1 MVSKPKLTMRLFW
14 ESKDLNYDKEDRKR
28 YTKIKRIIDKIPTK
42 TFGKLFIRN
51 KDYGFY
57 RGFCI
62 ASEVKEML
70 TENEYEITL
79 AVIENIRSGYYEKIQ
94 NKK

>member
-14 ESKDLNYDKEDRKR
+14 ESKDLDYDREDRYR
-28 YTKIKRIIDKIPTK
+28 YTKIRRIVNKVPTK
-42 TFGKLFIRN
+42 VFKKLFITN

-62 ASEVKEML
+62 AKEVKEIL
-70 TENEYEITL
+70 TESEYEIAL
-79 AVIENIRSGYYEKIQ
+79 AVIENIKCGYY
-94 NKK
+94 NKGDTK